1 MNSKIRNIFLT
12 FFGAGLSPIAPGT
25 IGTLAALP
33 FGFLILYYFG
43 VGTLALLTDLITI
56 MGIKE
61 TDVYEKE
68 SGEHDS
74 QKIVIDE
81 VAGVWLTLCI
91 TMSIEPMWLQGI
103 LAFVTFRLFDI
114 WKPSVIGRI
123 DKNVK
128 GGNGVMLDDI
138 VAGFFAGLLSLA
150 IFKAL
155 ELTIY

>member
-12 FFGAGLSPIAPGT
+12 FFSAGLSPIAPGT

-43 VGTLALLTDLITI
+43 VGTLALLTVLITI

-128 GGNGVMLDDI
+128 GGKGVMLDDI